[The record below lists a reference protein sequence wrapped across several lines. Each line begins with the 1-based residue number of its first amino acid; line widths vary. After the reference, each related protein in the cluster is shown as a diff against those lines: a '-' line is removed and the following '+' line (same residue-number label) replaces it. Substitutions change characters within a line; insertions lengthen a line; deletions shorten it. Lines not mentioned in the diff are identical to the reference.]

1 MVDMKKGRTQMQ
13 HTRGFTLIEL
23 MIAVAVIAI
32 LASIALPSYTDYMR
46 RSKLAEATSSLLSM
60 RPKLEQFYQD
70 QRTFAGACAAGTVAP
85 KPTGLKYFT
94 IDCPTL
100 TPTQYTVT
108 ATGINDMAGIVFTI
122 NEANTRATTVTAGTP
137 MANAGYID
145 NATCWVQKKG
155 GIC

>member
-46 RSKLAEATSSLLSM
+46 RSKFAEATAALLNM
-60 RPKLEQFYQD
+60 RTKLEQYYQD
-70 QRTFAGACAAGTVAP
+70 QRRFGGACAAGTVAP

-100 TPTQYTVT
+100 NDTQYTVT
-108 ATGINDMAGIVFTI
+108 ATGINEMAGIVFTI
-122 NEANTRATTVTAGTP
+122 NEANTRATTVTAGSA
-137 MANAGYID
+137 MATAGYSD

-155 GIC
+155 GMC

>member
-1 MVDMKKGRTQMQ
+1 MRRV
-13 HTRGFTLIEL
+13 RGFTLIEL
-23 MIAVAVIAI
+23 MITIAVVAI

-46 RSKLAEATSSLLSM
+46 RSKISEATAALLGM
-60 RPKLEQFYQD
+60 RTRLEQFYQD
-70 QRTFAGACAAGTVAP
+70 QRTFAGACVAGTVAP
-85 KPTGLKYFT
+85 LPAGLKYFT
-94 IDCPTL
+94 VACTTL

-137 MANAGYID
+137 MANAGYTD

-155 GIC
+155 GVC